1 MNPNPHPTK
10 AERAEEL
17 DVAAKIAYDKG
28 DQAFALDLAQ
38 HAHLLRMQYQKEAQ
52 SIELRK
58 AIIEK
63 SLAGLVWMC
72 ILGIG
77 AVFLSWATAHGFK
90 P

>member
-1 MNPNPHPTK
+1 MTK
-10 AERAEEL
+10 QERDELVAEIAAAIRSRHSDASLSEEEMRW
-17 DVAAKIAYDKG
+17 VR
-28 DQAFALDLAQ
+28 LAI
-38 HAHLLRMQYQKEAQ
+38 QKEAQ

-63 SLAGLVWMC
+63 SLVGLAWMC

-77 AVFLSWATAHGFK
+77 SVFLSWATAHGFK

>member
-1 MNPNPHPTK
+1 MVTMTK
-10 AERAEEL
+10 QEREEL
-17 DVAAKIAYDKG
+17 AAEIAAAVRLRVIDAG
-28 DQAFALDLAQ
+28 LSDEEQRWVRLAIK
-38 HAHLLRMQYQKEAQ
+38 KEAQ

-63 SLAGLVWMC
+63 SLVSLVWMC

-77 AVFLSWATAHGFK
+77 SVFLSWATAHGFK

>member
-1 MNPNPHPTK
+1 MAMTK
-10 AERAEEL
+10 AERDELVAEI
-17 DVAAKIAYDKG
+17 AAAVRVRSTDAG
-28 DQAFALDLAQ
+28 LTEDEQRWV
-38 HAHLLRMQYQKEAQ
+38 RMAIQREAQ

-63 SLAGLVWMC
+63 SLAGLVWML

-77 AVFLSWATAHGFK
+77 SVFVSWATAHGFK

>member
-1 MNPNPHPTK
+1 MSP
-10 AERAEEL
+10 EDRAILISDITDAIKSASTLTDDEHRW
-17 DVAAKIAYDKG
+17 V
-28 DQAFALDLAQ
+28 
-38 HAHLLRMQYQKEAQ
+38 RMAIQKEAQ

-63 SLAGLVWMC
+63 TITGLIWLC

-77 AVFLSWATAHGFK
+77 SVFLGWATQHGYK